1 MQDLERRKDD
11 NIKDLK
17 EQVRNLAMQANPSEP
32 LMLLKARRQN
42 DEESETFEELARQA
56 QRNQGTIN
64 ISTLILNVL
73 GGKASDLVGKAMAKC
88 LKEKEAEQ
96 KIASNKANH
105 NEKVETSSPLANA
118 YPPAPYMPSYMM
130 PQMPNGWQH
139 SGMFPF
145 GTGMYPQGPRRFTP
159 RTSQW
164 RPRGNCYF
172 CNSSEHSVKDC
183 EKMKNAKGK

>member
-32 LMLLKARRQN
+32 LMLLSLDELAKKARRQN

-56 QRNQGTIN
+56 QRHQGNIN

-73 GGKASDLVGKAMAKC
+73 GGKASDLVEKAMAKC

-96 KIASNKANH
+96 K
-105 NEKVETSSPLANA
+105 
-118 YPPAPYMPSYMM
+118 
-130 PQMPNGWQH
+130 
-139 SGMFPF
+139 
-145 GTGMYPQGPRRFTP
+145 
-159 RTSQW
+159 
-164 RPRGNCYF
+164 
-172 CNSSEHSVKDC
+172 
-183 EKMKNAKGK
+183 